1 MSLSIKDVDPGKRS
15 TAMGFYQA
23 IYGLGMFA
31 GPLMMGILGDLLTL
45 KQGFIMI
52 GLVGCITAGLS
63 QIMIKK
69 VKVSDELTLKA

>member
-1 MSLSIKDVDPGKRS
+1 
-15 TAMGFYQA
+15 MGFYQA

-63 QIMIKK
+63 QIMIKQ